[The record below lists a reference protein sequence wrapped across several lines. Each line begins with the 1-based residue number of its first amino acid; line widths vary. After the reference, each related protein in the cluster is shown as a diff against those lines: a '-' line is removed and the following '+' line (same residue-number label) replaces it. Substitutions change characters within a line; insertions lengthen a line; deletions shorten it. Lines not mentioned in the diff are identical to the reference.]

1 MKYVD
6 ILNAAKTIKTNV
18 EKNYELGKSPKWSY
32 YHAKV
37 ILNGKKD
44 VPNIKIANAEKN
56 TGNNLSRQV
65 KRSVYLDMAE
75 RFVKYV
81 EKNHQ
86 LPNNIKVTN
95 KVMRVTD
102 YCYMFANLVV
112 IYSKTKALPKTID
125 VNSKAFI
132 KPYENKNTVF
142 TKWVNTFKFTPKYL
156 DDVCD
161 YILKHFTYLFY
172 FDDVRSNAE
181 VIEDK
186 AGNCT
191 DLLQM
196 LINMAEALG
205 YEWKVIHTQC
215 KQSGTGHVYG
225 MFRRKDVNNGE
236 WFIRD
241 IACIADE
248 SRYCVWCEVPSG
260 GNLLATNPNWFMQN
274 LRR

>member
-6 ILNAAKTIKTNV
+6 ILNAAKKITSNV
-18 EKNYELGKSPKWSY
+18 ENDYELGKSPKWSY

-44 VPNIKIANAEKN
+44 VKDIKIALAEKN
-56 TGNNLSRQV
+56 TGNNLSRQI
-65 KRSVYLDMAE
+65 KKSAYIEIAD

-86 LPNNIKVTN
+86 LPNNIKVGA
-95 KVMRVTD
+95 KLMRVTD
-102 YCYMFANLVV
+102 YCNMFANIVV
-112 IYSKTKALPKTID
+112 IYSKTKKLPDKID

-142 TKWVNTFKFTPKYL
+142 KDWVNTFKFTPKYL

-161 YILKHFTYLFY
+161 YIKAHFDYLKY
-172 FDDVRSNAE
+172 FDDVRSNAQ
-181 VIEDK
+181 VIKDK

-196 LINMAEALG
+196 LINIAEALG
-205 YEWKVIHTQC
+205 YEWKVIHTEC
-215 KQSGTGHVYG
+215 RQSGTGHVYG

-241 IACIADE
+241 PACIADE
-248 SRYCVWCEVPSG
+248 SQYCIWCEVPDR
-260 GNLLATNPNWFMQN
+260 GNLLATNPSWFLAN

>member
-6 ILNAAKTIKTNV
+6 ILNAAKTIKNNV

-44 VPNIKIANAEKN
+44 VPDIKIANAEKN
-56 TGNNLSRQV
+56 IGNNLSRQV
-65 KRSVYLDMAE
+65 KRSVYLDMAK
-75 RFVKYV
+75 RFTEYV

-95 KVMRVTD
+95 KVMRVND

-125 VNSKAFI
+125 VNSKSFI
-132 KPYENKNTVF
+132 KPTENKNTVLK
-142 TKWVNTFKFTPKYL
+142 KWISKFKFTPKYI

-161 YILKHFTYLFY
+161 YILKHFTYQFY
-172 FDDVRSNAE
+172 YDDQKSNAE
-181 VIEDK
+181 VINSK

-215 KQSGTGHVYG
+215 KQSKVGHVYG
-225 MFRRKDVNNGE
+225 LFRKKGINGGN
-236 WFIRD
+236 WFVRD

-260 GNLLATNPNWFMQN
+260 GNKLAENPAWFLAN

>member
-6 ILNAAKTIKTNV
+6 ILNSAYAIKNSV
-18 EKNYELGKSPKWSY
+18 EKKYELGKSPKWSY
-32 YHAKV
+32 YFAKC
-37 ILNGKKD
+37 ILKGKKD
-44 VPNIKIANAEKN
+44 IPDIKIANAKKN

-65 KRSVYLDMAE
+65 KRSVYLDMAD
-75 RFVKYV
+75 RFTEYV

-102 YCYMFANLVV
+102 YTYMFANILVE
-112 IYSKTKALPKTID
+112 YSKTKALPKTID

-132 KPYENKNTVF
+132 KPTENKNTVF
-142 TKWVNTFKFTPKYL
+142 TDWVNTFKFTPKYL
-156 DDVCD
+156 DNACD
-161 YILKHFTYLFY
+161 YIIKHFTYLFY
-172 FDDVRSNAE
+172 YDDQKSNAE
-181 VIEDK
+181 VISSK
-186 AGNCT
+186 SGNCT

-196 LINMAEALG
+196 LINMAEAMN
-205 YEWKVIHTQC
+205 YEWKVCHVKC
-215 KQSGTGHVYG
+215 NQSGTGHVYG
-225 MFRRKDVNNGE
+225 MFRRNDVNNGE

-248 SRYCVWCEVPSG
+248 SKYCIWCEAGNG
-260 GNLLATNPNWFMQN
+260 GSLLATNPSWFLAN